1 MPLTAQTPTQGKTTE
16 EQQFREALADVAE
29 VVALLAPYYKTSE
42 HLTEAVQLA
51 LSNDGQLSLFLT
63 MLHASRGN
71 K

>member
-1 MPLTAQTPTQGKTTE
+1 MTAQTPTQGKTTE

-42 HLTEAVQLA
+42 HLAEAVQLA
-51 LSNDGQLSLFLT
+51 LTNDGQAHLFLT
-63 MLHASRGN
+63 MLKASRGD